1 MNNDDEFEVLD
12 GSRFRVLPMPEE
24 GELLTAARVCRRLAY
39 SPAQLYFLT
48 RRYRLPVPI
57 DFAPRLALWSAAE
70 IEEWRRWRDQTL
82 GLQII

>member
-1 MNNDDEFEVLD
+1 VRNNGEWELLD
-12 GSRFRVLPMPEE
+12 GSRFRVLPIPEE
-24 GELLTAARVCRRLAY
+24 SELLTAARVCRRLAY

-48 RRYRLPVPI
+48 QRYRLPVPI
-57 DFAPRLALWSAAE
+57 DFAPRVALWSADE